1 TIQEEENVPQTLETT
16 QKEENVSQPLET
28 IQEEEQLEMD
38 NNLKVINEHTSSE
51 SDFEENEI
59 KEEAENM
66 IKNIK
71 DDLQNNKTKFVNP
84 YRMRR
89 KRNEKR
95 LERLKNVK
103 IKKKY
108 LVDY

>member
-1 TIQEEENVPQTLETT
+1 
-16 QKEENVSQPLET
+16 
-28 IQEEEQLEMD
+28 
-38 NNLKVINEHTSSE
+38 
-51 SDFEENEI
+51 
-59 KEEAENM
+59 M

-89 KRNEKR
+89 KRNQKR